1 MELAIAL
8 APCVPRETGQA
19 LRINPCFKR
28 GRLPALPIYFQDE
41 QRIQGLM
48 FLLTIALRVFTL
60 MEFVVRRQLARDKQ
74 SLSGMY
80 EGNPKRSTTR
90 PTAEKLLIAF
100 RGITL
105 YFHRDGSTEISP
117 LNSLQ
122 QQILGLMKIPESIY
136 LVQVP

>member
-1 MELAIAL
+1 
-8 APCVPRETGQA
+8 
-19 LRINPCFKR
+19 
-28 GRLPALPIYFQDE
+28 
-41 QRIQGLM
+41 
-48 FLLTIALRVFTL
+48 
-60 MEFVVRRQLARDKQ
+60 
-74 SLSGMY
+74 MY

-117 LNSLQ
+117 LNFLQ

-136 LVQVP
+136 LVQFQGTCCAMKRKKERRGRVRKI